1 MASAMLAALAPEAAR
16 IRQTIADTVAE
27 VEASTIAN
35 GIRTIDETVEQLK
48 VSFDDTVRRLIVP
61 TTIRIDRGDGREP
74 VQITGTVHNAFAEC
88 LEWLQSG
95 RNVWLVGPAGCGK
108 TTLARQLAEALDV
121 PFYTTGQV
129 LSEHQ
134 VTGFVDAGG
143 SYHTT
148 PFREAFQNG
157 GLWLGDEMDSWSPEA
172 ALAANAALANGHAS
186 FPDTPTPIAA
196 HKDFFVVAA
205 ANTFG
210 HGADREY
217 VGRNE
222 MDAATLDRFV
232 TVPVDYDKALETE
245 IAGSFT
251 DWRDL
256 VWTIRANV
264 ESHRI
269 RRVVGT
275 RSIVFGVDALRAGM
289 ALDLVT
295 QRLLRGDMDATT
307 WERVS
312 S

>member
-74 VQITGTVHNAFAEC
+74 VQINGTVHNAFAEC

-256 VWTIRANV
+256 VWRIRENV